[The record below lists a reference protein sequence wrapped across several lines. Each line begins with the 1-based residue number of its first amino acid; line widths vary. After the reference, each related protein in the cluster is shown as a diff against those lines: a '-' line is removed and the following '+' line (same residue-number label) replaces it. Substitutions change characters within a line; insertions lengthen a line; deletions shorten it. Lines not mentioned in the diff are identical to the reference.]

1 MTNPRER
8 IRILLQEAAEF
19 KRRALAMTPAD
30 WEQPSACAGW
40 SCAEA
45 LAHLA
50 GQDFALRVT
59 RGLLGDFSPPPGSP
73 SVTEH
78 DEDAFAQ
85 SIFQR
90 AFATK
95 EREGARLLD
104 TLLHRLNEAVLV
116 FDRVPEDKW
125 ERLCYWPPG
134 PEPARALLDMR
145 ISELSMHGWDIFSRF
160 DPEYRLSAGATP
172 VLMDTVPRAVR
183 RAFRPDPTL
192 TGPLRFRFH
201 IAPPFAAV
209 YDLIFSKDGA
219 RLETVDTAHAAAAAD
234 AESAPAVTFQ
244 CDGETWVMVMYGR
257 RSPDAAIAS
266 GQLTYTGDDALAQSF
281 AARFVGG

>member
-192 TGPLRFRFH
+192 TSPLRFRFH
-201 IAPPFAAV
+201 IDPPFAAV

-219 RLETVDTAHAAAAAD
+219 RLETVDPADAAAANG
-234 AESAPAVTFQ
+234 ESAPAVTFQ

-266 GQLTYTGDDALAQSF
+266 GQLTYTGDTALAQSF
-281 AARFVGG
+281 AGRFVGG